1 MMQVEQLQ
9 REIEALPPKEFMRL
23 RQWFADKDWERWDKQ
38 VEKDSAAGKL
48 DFLRQEAL
56 SAKAHKKLRDL

>member
-9 REIEALPPKEFMRL
+9 REIEALPPKEFIRL

-38 VEKDSAAGKL
+38 IEKDSAAGKL
-48 DFLRQEAL
+48 DFLVQEAL
-56 SAKAHKKLRDL
+56 SAKAHRKLRDL